1 MNIDKKI
8 KILDFKLSKIL
19 NWWLFWAYKSLFSGS
34 WMEFDEHS
42 EYTFWNQL
50 KDIDWKASSK
60 TDNIFVKKYE
70 EERDLNVLFIV
81 DNTLSMQFWTQ
92 DKTKKETLEEV
103 FYSLSLSAYYN
114 NDNIWWLIFDEK
126 GFEFLDYKK
135 SKNNIYNVLDIV
147 ERKNNNEY
155 KDFNKYNEIFK
166 YLINRNIKD
175 NLIFLMTD
183 EVERIDEK
191 LLRFISKN
199 NEIVVIN
206 IFDNFENN
214 LTDLPFELSLN
225 LWKQFLNIDLWNKK
239 KVEEYKKLRKD
250 DITYIKALLNKNKSW
265 YIDIDNKSDISKKL
279 IEYFSKVKK

>member
-19 NWWLFWAYKSLFSGS
+19 NWWLFWAYKSLFSWS

>member
-19 NWWLFWAYKSLFSGS
+19 NWWLFWAYKSLFSWS

-265 YIDIDNKSDISKKL
+265 YIDIDNKSDIYKKL

>member
-1 MNIDKKI
+1 
-8 KILDFKLSKIL
+8 
-19 NWWLFWAYKSLFSGS
+19 
-34 WMEFDEHS
+34 
-42 EYTFWNQL
+42 
-50 KDIDWKASSK
+50 
-60 TDNIFVKKYE
+60 
-70 EERDLNVLFIV
+70 
-81 DNTLSMQFWTQ
+81 
-92 DKTKKETLEEV
+92 
-103 FYSLSLSAYYN
+103 
-114 NDNIWWLIFDEK
+114 
-126 GFEFLDYKK
+126 
-135 SKNNIYNVLDIV
+135 LDIV

-225 LWKQFLNIDLWNKK
+225 L
-239 KVEEYKKLRKD
+239 
-250 DITYIKALLNKNKSW
+250 
-265 YIDIDNKSDISKKL
+265 
-279 IEYFSKVKK
+279 